1 MKTWEIERA
10 FNEDIREKRKAGSGS
25 FHRRGK
31 GVKHGMSGALRTP
44 SYYMTNKEK
53 KQLNGEVSVSFMY
66 ETIIPIEEFK
76 LKDEQLQKTMLT
88 RWRELYDN
96 MKIRTELGLSNKA
109 FYDLVAELGIPKKPR
124 VEGTKR
130 TGRPKAVKVEN
141 KPKELPK
148 KNLLDLVEEA
158 VKEEQSKLIKETP
171 KEIMVETSPVLVSTG
186 ITFNYNQISDI
197 ETLNRILTKC
207 QLLMEDEPHKF
218 RLEINLS
225 EIIGK

>member
-1 MKTWEIERA
+1 M
-10 FNEDIREKRKAGSGS
+10 
-25 FHRRGK
+25 RGK
-31 GVKHGMSGALRTP
+31 GVKHGISGAFRTP
-44 SYYMTNKEK
+44 SYFMTNKEK
-53 KQLNGEVSVSFMY
+53 KQLNGEVESFNMY
-66 ETIIPIEEFK
+66 ETIINIKEFK
-76 LKDEQLQKTMLT
+76 LKDEQMQKAMLT

-124 VEGTKR
+124 VEGAKR
-130 TGRPKAVKVEN
+130 AGRPKAVKVEN

-158 VKEEQSKLIKETP
+158 VKEEQSKVIKETP
-171 KEIMVETSPVLVSTG
+171 KEITAEISPVLVSSG
-186 ITFNYNQISDI
+186 ITFNYDQISDI

-218 RLEINLS
+218 RLEIRLS